1 MAQPRPEKTLADYV
15 AVAGSPLL
23 IMLLGIVWWAANKLV
38 WDCTLIDDKQV
49 RQGRV
54 CCRRRGWRV
63 NRAVRT
69 LRRNRKR

>member
-1 MAQPRPEKTLADYV
+1 M
-15 AVAGSPLL
+15 L